1 MKEALNPHLINPK
14 FSKSIYLGIDPTQPA
29 IHLGN
34 FLQLLTLVRFQK
46 YGFRSIVL
54 IGDSTAL
61 VGDPSGKAVERKVVA
76 TDYVRNSSQ
85 TIAASIQRLFPEIQL
100 ILFNS
105 A

>member
-1 MKEALNPHLINPK
+1 MNPHLINPK

-34 FLQLLTLVRFQK
+34 FLQLLTLVRFQR
-46 YGFRSIVL
+46 YGFRPIVL

-61 VGDPSGKAVERKVVA
+61 VGDPSGKVAERKVIA
-76 TDYVRNSSQ
+76 TDYVRKSSQ
-85 TIAASIQRLFPEIQL
+85 KIASSIQRLFPEIKT

-105 A
+105 T